1 MNLTFYENNKQSK
14 NSSFSPLQ
22 KMLIFPSIFSKFE
35 TEKNF
40 TRDSFCLKLA
50 KSKIFLPNYKNIK
63 QEMDKIKKQFR
74 NYFDIKNTIF
84 KDMLTKKNST
94 TYQNFIRGFGKYF
107 FGPFGIVTQKN
118 KFLREYYFSRS
129 ALNVKI
135 YAGRL
140 EYYDYINKYN
150 RYLQRKNNANKRL
163 LSISKNYAIVN
174 EKNDL
179 FSMRAM
185 TSKRLVKGKK
195 NYVSLNR
202 QKYRPSLTEI
212 TEIKK
217 FSKFKKKKNNTFNKS
232 FNNKIKDYKTK
243 NENNNKLKN
252 NPLGYLKTYSNFY
265 SKKKRNMLENY
276 KKAVSNIRNNNKIDY
291 NISNTEKTRA
301 NTHINIKIKS
311 EQVNN
316 RNNSNFFLTQ
326 GSFSN
331 NKYVN
336 NKITFN
342 RINNFKREKKSLSKF
357 HNQINLKNIS
367 FKT

>member
-1 MNLTFYENNKQSK
+1 MNLTFYENKENRNK
-14 NSSFSPLQ
+14 SFSSIQ
-22 KMLIFPSIFSKFE
+22 KKLIFPSVFSKFE

-40 TRDSFCLKLA
+40 SRDSFCLKLA

-63 QEMDKIKKQFR
+63 QEMDKIKKQFH
-74 NYFDIKNTIF
+74 NFFDIKNTIF

-107 FGPFGIVTQKN
+107 FGPFGLVTQRN

-174 EKNDL
+174 DKNDL
-179 FSMRAM
+179 YSMRAM
-185 TSKRLVKGKK
+185 TSKRMVKGQK

-212 TEIKK
+212 TENKK
-217 FSKFKKKKNNTFNKS
+217 VSKFKKKKNNTFNKAS
-232 FNNKIKDYKTK
+232 NIK
-243 NENNNKLKN
+243 NNNYKVKLKN

-265 SKKKRNMLENY
+265 SNKNRKRNLFENY
-276 KKAVSNIRNNNKIDY
+276 KKAVYNIRNSNKIDY

-301 NTHINIKIKS
+301 NTHINIKYKS
-311 EQVNN
+311 EETNN

-326 GSFSN
+326 GSLSN
-331 NKYVN
+331 TKYAN

-342 RINNFKREKKSLSKF
+342 RINNFKGEKKPLSKF
-357 HNQINLKNIS
+357 YNQKLKNIS

>member
-1 MNLTFYENNKQSK
+1 MNLTFNENNKE
-14 NSSFSPLQ
+14 NRNNSFSPIQ
-22 KMLIFPSIFSKFE
+22 KKIIFPSIFSKFE

-40 TRDSFCLKLA
+40 SRDSFCLKLA
-50 KSKIFLPNYKNIK
+50 KTKIFLPNYKNIK
-63 QEMDKIKKQFR
+63 QEMDKFKKQFR
-74 NYFDIKNTIF
+74 NFFEIKNTIF

-107 FGPFGIVTQKN
+107 FGPFGLVTQRN

-150 RYLQRKNNANKRL
+150 RYLQRKHNANKRL
-163 LSISKNYAIVN
+163 LSISKNYAVVN
-174 EKNDL
+174 DKNDIY
-179 FSMRAM
+179 SMKAI
-185 TSKRLVKGKK
+185 TSKKFVKGKK

-212 TEIKK
+212 TEIKN
-217 FSKFKKKKNNTFNKS
+217 FSKLKMKKNNTFNKY
-232 FNNKIKDYKTK
+232 NNYKVKYK
-243 NENNNKLKN
+243 NTNKLKNN

-265 SKKKRNMLENY
+265 SNKNRNRNMLENY
-276 KKAVSNIRNNNKIDY
+276 KKAVANIRSNNTKLDY
-291 NISNTEKTRA
+291 NISNNTEKTRT
-301 NTHINIKIKS
+301 NTHINIRFKS
-311 EQVNN
+311 EQANN

-326 GSFSN
+326 GSFGN
-331 NKYVN
+331 NNYVN
-336 NKITFN
+336 KKITFN

-357 HNQINLKNIS
+357 NKQINLKNIS

>member
-1 MNLTFYENNKQSK
+1 MNLTFYENNKE
-14 NSSFSPLQ
+14 NRNNSFSSIQ
-22 KMLIFPSIFSKFE
+22 KKLIFPSIFSKFE

-40 TRDSFCLKLA
+40 SRDSFCLKLA

-63 QEMDKIKKQFR
+63 QEMDKIKKQFH
-74 NYFDIKNTIF
+74 NFFDIKNTIF

-107 FGPFGIVTQKN
+107 FGPFGLVTQRN

-150 RYLQRKNNANKRL
+150 RYIQRKNNANKRL

-174 EKNDL
+174 DKNDL
-179 FSMRAM
+179 YSMKAM
-185 TSKRLVKGKK
+185 TSKRLVKGQK
-195 NYVSLNR
+195 NFVSLNR

-212 TEIKK
+212 SENTK
-217 FSKFKKKKNNTFNKS
+217 FTKFKKKKNTFYKS
-232 FNNKIKDYKTK
+232 SNNK
-243 NENNNKLKN
+243 NNNYKVKLNN

-265 SKKKRNMLENY
+265 SNKNRNRNMLQNY
-276 KKAVSNIRNNNKIDY
+276 KKAVYNIRNNNKIDY

-301 NTHINIKIKS
+301 NTHISIKNRS

-316 RNNSNFFLTQ
+316 GNNSNFFLTQ
-326 GSFSN
+326 GSLSN
-331 NKYVN
+331 SKYTN

-342 RINNFKREKKSLSKF
+342 RINNFKRDKRALSKF
-357 HNQINLKNIS
+357 YNQKNLKNIS